1 MDSINTQMRWKEEKK
16 VRLMASLLL
25 LCSSWVSA
33 AQCKVVEGFGGC
45 QSWTS
50 SWHLWT
56 ACCPQVSCTRKHTT
70 DYKCAHTHTKNPDT
84 CMLELNKAHKHTR
97 NKTCTNTQR
106 KQPHTNTHW
115 GWKTVVQKELWNL
128 VSIKPDTR
136 YQSSLRQESHY
147 CQSASHRLPSLTIT
161 KTLWGMNKQS
171 TVIITTM
178 RMRAQVVDKLI
189 RHRHTHTRQTV
200 WRTCAL
206 RDSIISLASDET
218 CAQSAVS
225 CTCNTWSWI

>member
-106 KQPHTNTHW
+106 KQPHKNT
-115 GWKTVVQKELWNL
+115 Q
-128 VSIKPDTR
+128 
-136 YQSSLRQESHY
+136 
-147 CQSASHRLPSLTIT
+147 
-161 KTLWGMNKQS
+161 
-171 TVIITTM
+171 
-178 RMRAQVVDKLI
+178 
-189 RHRHTHTRQTV
+189 THTEVEKLWYKRNCGTLCLSSQTQGTRV
-200 WRTCAL
+200 PFGK
-206 RDSIISLASDET
+206 SLIT
-218 CAQSAVS
+218 VNLPLIGFLLWQSQRLFGGWTNNPLS
-225 CTCNTWSWI
+225 